1 MKIRRKWGNPMHTGA
16 GHVARSIG
24 GFYYLVSDKRGTY
37 WAGAYET
44 AIEAFRAMR
53 LETIDT

>member
-1 MKIRRKWGNPMHTGA
+1 MHTGA

-37 WAGAYET
+37 WVGTYGT

-53 LETIDT
+53 LETLDT